1 MRYAFDNNIKQP
13 GVVGYAIVSHGLG
26 STVTVKR
33 LLADKSLHL
42 NFMTVPTASSI
53 HFNTFH
59 VFVEMLSVFI
69 ISGVPKGAEDRSP
82 LAKGARRVHRPKIK
96 S

>member
-42 NFMTVPTASSI
+42 NFMTVPTTSFNSFQ
-53 HFNTFH
+53 HFSCF
-59 VFVEMLSVFI
+59 
-69 ISGVPKGAEDRSP
+69 R
-82 LAKGARRVHRPKIK
+82 
-96 S
+96 